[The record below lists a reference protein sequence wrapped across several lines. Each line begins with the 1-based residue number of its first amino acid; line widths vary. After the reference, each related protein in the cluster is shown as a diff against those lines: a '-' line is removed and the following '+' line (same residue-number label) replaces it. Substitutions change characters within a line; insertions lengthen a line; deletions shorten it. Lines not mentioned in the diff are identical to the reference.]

1 MVVGIARIAPG
12 PFLQLGPGARSFK
25 KTGDRRIV
33 ATALAAPKMAAPRG
47 MRLALVHLV
56 APQPCVGVRSSW
68 CPKASVHIHDSPTGE
83 AVGQIFQSLLLF
95 GDLIV
100 HVAPIDH
107 AFVKVVPFGLRRSF
121 RETCCR
127 ITGHPR
133 RIRFGGQSSTFLGD
147 LGGNS
152 SRSDR
157 HAPNCDANQPNKR
170 TSKFHAGKHRIP

>member
-1 MVVGIARIAPG
+1 VGIARIAPG

-25 KTGDRRIV
+25 KNRRPPYRRHCTGGAKDGSTSRN
-33 ATALAAPKMAAPRG
+33 AAGPGASGR
-47 MRLALVHLV
+47 